1 MKTITLALSGASG
14 AIYGQRLLLALENH
28 PEVDKIYF
36 IASKTAASIAN
47 DELGIQGA
55 GKLSQRLLGKK
66 SKKIEELAEGDLWAT
81 AASGSVK
88 IDGMVVAPC
97 SAGTLSAIATGA
109 SRNLIHRA
117 ADVCL
122 KERRKLILLLREAPY
137 SAIHIENM
145 RRATEAGAIIYPAS
159 PTFYDKPKDFTAAA
173 DQIAA
178 RILDLLGLEPQK
190 IKRWREKQ

>member
-1 MKTITLALSGASG
+1 MKTITLAMSGATGSV
-14 AIYGQRLLLALENH
+14 YCQRLLLALDKH
-28 PEVDKIYF
+28 PEVTKIFF
-36 IASKTAASIAN
+36 IASKTAAAIAN
-47 DELGIQGA
+47 DELGVQGA

-66 SKKIEELAEGDLWAT
+66 SKKVEELAEGDLWAA

-88 IDGMVVAPC
+88 IDGMAVAPC

-122 KERRKLILLLREAPY
+122 KERRRLVLLLREAPY
-137 SAIHIENM
+137 SLVHIENM
-145 RRATEAGAIIYPAS
+145 RRVTEAGAIVYPAS
-159 PTFYDKPKDFTAAA
+159 PTFYDKPKNFIAAS

-178 RILDLLGLEPQK
+178 RILDLLGLEPEK
-190 IKRWREKQ
+190 ISRWRAP